1 MLGETPASSAAP
13 RRPRCFEWSGE
24 SRGHNTHRNAHKNA
38 GKGGYM
44 ETTSLS
50 ALFAGRPDLVARR
63 GSTAGAPGLRFR
75 LVSCCTRKSQA
86 VRRSCE

>member
-1 MLGETPASSAAP
+1 MLGETPASSAAH
-13 RRPRCFEWSGE
+13 RRRRWFEWSGE
-24 SRGHNTHRNAHKNA
+24 SSRTQHTQGASA